1 MSENGDQAFRADNN
15 QEKWP
20 EMTYGGVLSFLRR
33 KYSRNLEGVD
43 VVVSGL
49 PYDAATTNRPGTRF
63 GPRAIR
69 EASTQLAE
77 LKSFPFGFEITN
89 SLNIVDWGD
98 CMLDPHRPDSIVD
111 SIQGHAEWSQQ

>member
-1 MSENGDQAFRADNN
+1 MSENGDQAFRADSN
-15 QEKWP
+15 QEKWS

-33 KYSRNLEGVD
+33 KYSRNLKGVD

-49 PYDAATTNRPGTRF
+49 PYDAATTNRPGTRY

-89 SLNIVDWGD
+89 SLN
-98 CMLDPHRPDSIVD
+98 MLIGV
-111 SIQGHAEWSQQ
+111 IAC